1 MALSHRHF
9 ERLDL
14 LLERGRLAFELGLY
28 LDAVAAWEEAW
39 RQEYGPAR
47 QLLQGLMQAAG
58 AYHKRRLEQPLGMVK
73 LLALALER
81 LDPIPD
87 GFGGLRLD
95 SFRDGLERSRREA
108 VTWVTGGPGPGPA
121 ASLARSHGP

>member
-1 MALSHRHF
+1 MALSHHHL

-14 LLERGRLAFELGLY
+14 LLERGRLAYELGLY
-28 LDAVAAWEEAW
+28 FDAAAAWELAW
-39 RQEYGPAR
+39 REEFGPAR
-47 QLLQGLMQAAG
+47 QLLQGLIQAAG

-87 GFGGLRLD
+87 GFGGLRLNL
-95 SFRDGLERSRREA
+95 FRNGLERSRREA
-108 VTWVTGGPGPGPA
+108 VAWVTGGPCPGPA
-121 ASLARSHGP
+121 ASLTRSFGP

>member
-1 MALSHRHF
+1 MALSHQHL

-28 LDAVAAWEEAW
+28 LDAAAAWEVAW
-39 RQEYGPAR
+39 RQEFGPAR
-47 QLLQGLMQAAG
+47 QLLQGLIQAAG

-73 LLALALER
+73 LLAFALER

-95 SFRDGLERSRREA
+95 AFREGLERSRREA
-108 VTWVTGGPGPGPA
+108 VAWATGGPAPGPV
-121 ASLARSHGP
+121 ASLLRAFEP